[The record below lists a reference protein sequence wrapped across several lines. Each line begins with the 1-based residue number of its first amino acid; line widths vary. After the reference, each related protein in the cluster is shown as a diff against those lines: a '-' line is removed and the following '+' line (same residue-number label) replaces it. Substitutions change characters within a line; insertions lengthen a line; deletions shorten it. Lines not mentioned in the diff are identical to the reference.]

1 MSQKELINKMKDA
14 KNKQKEQFERLTKS
28 FPTTFGKSKQLFE
41 EEYIEDEYPETK
53 MNLAEFSEY
62 VNKFHDD
69 FKKVND
75 KKDSYND
82 LVVDYDLEKN
92 TEEKDAIRDEATN
105 IFDEL
110 GVEFDNLVIF
120 KNKLKPDVE
129 DFYKKHIK
137 FLDETLKLKNKKG
150 QMYFSDENLS
160 KGTPEYSLPKDLVK
174 YFKDM
179 YGKSSTVKRT
189 MIKLINEL
197 REKIEDK
204 YKIVEEDFRT
214 NGNIEGAKAFFKERT
229 NNLQQYIA
237 EKIPKTQPKK
247 GKIPI
252 EEPKLSELE
261 KESVKKDI
269 SKDDINLYMINS
281 FYNDR
286 NNFTIGRN
294 NYCLVKLNLSNKFFS
309 IQLRGNDTK
318 WIF

>member
-110 GVEFDNLVIF
+110 GAEFDALVIF

-129 DFYKKHIK
+129 DFYKKHTE
-137 FLDETLKLKNKKG
+137 FLDEILKLKNKKG

-160 KGTPEYSLPKDLVK
+160 KEHQNILYQ
-174 YFKDM
+174 
-179 YGKSSTVKRT
+179 
-189 MIKLINEL
+189 
-197 REKIEDK
+197 KI
-204 YKIVEEDFRT
+204 
-214 NGNIEGAKAFFKERT
+214 
-229 NNLQQYIA
+229 
-237 EKIPKTQPKK
+237 
-247 GKIPI
+247 
-252 EEPKLSELE
+252 
-261 KESVKKDI
+261 
-269 SKDDINLYMINS
+269 
-281 FYNDR
+281 
-286 NNFTIGRN
+286 
-294 NYCLVKLNLSNKFFS
+294 
-309 IQLRGNDTK
+309 
-318 WIF
+318 